1 MLYHWATGTA
11 NLFELARERGMKVAC
26 VNLRLRV
33 SLQAMRLSSKTAI
46 YPLNAEKYNIT
57 SQPIEAIYTPVKKQV
72 TDIKCCWMF
81 CLHFIR
87 TTSYLLNSKMLN
99 LFKENLSKR
108 CHIIVCLMLCYIF
121 TVYNGR
127 ACHLIFL
134 ACCLWLHFNPKGEIQ
149 IKPQKGK
156 SKQNKNLFWTISLSS
171 ADWC

>member
-1 MLYHWATGTA
+1 
-11 NLFELARERGMKVAC
+11 MKVAC
-26 VNLRLRV
+26 VNLHLRV
-33 SLQAMRLSSKTAI
+33 SLFKQWGLVQKQRFTHSMQR
-46 YPLNAEKYNIT
+46 NIT
-57 SQPIEAIYTPVKKQV
+57 LRVSLSKLFTHPSKEQV

-87 TTSYLLNSKMLN
+87 TTSYLTLLNSKIMLN

-134 ACCLWLHFNPKGEIQ
+134 ACCFWLHFNPKGEIQ

-171 ADWC
+171 ADWF